1 MKKMFLLCVVVT
13 CCNISYAQLNIVGS
27 EQLHEQAQK
36 TNLQTVE
43 KQDANNYFIPTD
55 SVDWEYANHHFNALE
70 NIVGM
75 KLYVAGE
82 RNSYFIVD
90 GYGAHVEFIYPCID
104 HNKKTYTIKKMPQG
118 YYEVTRIIRFEEQLS
133 ELLDQIGFT
142 SPKVSEED
150 FLGDNTSRNDTQ
162 STNYVCIPNDSLYM
176 GVDEVFK
183 KWYKYPRL
191 HSIVKFEEEVLI
203 DNAIEKERYK
213 YPIYVLTND
222 AHESFLIPTSTA
234 DYGDTRSHEIEKAN
248 YRISQR
254 FRGKK
259 LIKTDT
265 IKEIVKSRNGY
276 LDIYQFGDIE
286 SFVNISL
293 PFYEQLCNDIK
304 GKDVLLVFGKN
315 GFNDAVSGKMLK
327 STFVWNQFDTEY
339 IAKYED
345 YQRPHER
352 SWDKIEIFSFPDLNW
367 VKCID
372 IIVSDKKLYG
382 LFEYNSQRFHLEI
395 TSQKRS
401 RNASDFGKLDIR
413 VGGNADGVSEER
425 YYMPF
430 VYYLSDEAKIFPRQE
445 IENFRQNIL
454 AVNERLKTEII
465 NNGEEFR
472 IADEEQ
478 NRKYEQEMR
487 LRRARLIEKYGDAF
501 GNMIA
506 DRKVAI
512 GMTEEM
518 CRLSWGSPHDKY
530 TTTTKWGV
538 SSVWVYNYKTY
549 LYFYDGE
556 LKQIDN

>member
-1 MKKMFLLCVVVT
+1 MKRLLLVCAT
-13 CCNISYAQLNIVGS
+13 LSLTATSYAQLNIVGS
-27 EQLHEQAQK
+27 EQLHTQAQK

-43 KQDANNYFIPTD
+43 KQDANNYFIATD
-55 SVDWEYANHHFNALE
+55 SVVWEYANHEYNALE

-82 RNSYFIVD
+82 RFSYTVVNS
-90 GYGAHVEFIYPCID
+90 YGAHVEFIYPCID

-118 YYEVTRIIRFEEQLS
+118 YYEVTRIIRFKEQLS
-133 ELLDQIGFT
+133 ELLDQIGFA
-142 SPKVSEED
+142 SPEVSEED
-150 FLGDNTSRNDTQ
+150 FGGDNTSRNDTQ

-183 KWYKYPRL
+183 QWYTDYTYRL
-191 HSIVKFEEEVLI
+191 HSIAKFEEEVLI
-203 DNAIEKERYK
+203 DNAIKKEHYK

-222 AHESFLIPTSTA
+222 AHESFLIPTVDSN
-234 DYGDTRSHEIEKAN
+234 YRYRSQIEKAN
-248 YRISQR
+248 YRISQK

-265 IKEIVKSRNGY
+265 IKEIVKSRNGS

-327 STFVWNQFDTEY
+327 STFVWDEYLTEY
-339 IAKYED
+339 IAKYEG
-345 YQRPHER
+345 YTRPHEW
-352 SWDKIEIFSFPDLNW
+352 SWDRIEKFSFPDLNW

-401 RNASDFGKLDIR
+401 RNASDFGKLNIY
-413 VGGNADGVSEER
+413 VGGRTDGVSRER

-430 VYYLSDEAKIFPRQE
+430 GYYLSDEAKIFPRQE

-454 AVNERLKTEII
+454 AVNERIKTKLI
-465 NNGEEFR
+465 NSGEELR
-472 IADEEQ
+472 MAADEQ
-478 NRKYEQEMR
+478 MHKYEQEKR

-538 SSVWVYNYKTY
+538 SSVWVYNYKTS
-549 LYFYDGE
+549 LYFYNGE